1 MSNKGTK
8 ARNRHK
14 RKAMGYDS
22 NPPRCETCKD
32 LVSAMQ
38 AVPGKAVYRPAYC
51 NVLGF
56 PVKLWAVCDSWTSRT
71 GETLEP

>member
-1 MSNKGTK
+1 MSNKSTK

-14 RKAMGYDS
+14 RKLMGYDS

-32 LVSAMQ
+32 LVPALHP
-38 AVPGKAVYRPAYC
+38 VPGKAVYRPAHC

-56 PVKLWAVCDSWTSRT
+56 PVKLCAVCDSWTSRN